1 VFTGSQRDFLFVQSA
16 TEMGGA
22 EVVLLN
28 LFECSPELRRRSL
41 VANLAFGS
49 GDLPRRLRAAGVEV
63 VDLQNARIRDVVG
76 VARTLASL
84 RRLIRSRGVRA
95 VVGNGDHPQI
105 LGGLAARLAGAR
117 SVFLDHMIY
126 AWPWWKLPALE
137 ILAVKG
143 PADLMLCVS
152 KAARDALQ
160 RIRPGVQCQL
170 LYDGTPEREVS
181 AAEAGAAREEL
192 GVRPGEVLFG
202 VFGRLQR
209 WKGQDV
215 FVSAAIEVA
224 RARPGSR
231 FVVVGGSVF
240 GLEPEFFASL
250 RQRVRER
257 GLDDQITF
265 TGFRTDVPRLMAACD
280 VVCHTSRVPE
290 PFGLVL
296 IEAMMLG
303 RPVIATRGGG
313 PSEVIASEDL
323 GVLVTPDDPAALAA
337 EMIRL
342 FDDRARREAIG
353 AASAAHVRANFGI
366 ERMARELI
374 GQLDSLP

>member
-1 VFTGSQRDFLFVQSA
+1 MTGPPRDFLFVQSA

-22 EVVLLN
+22 EIVLFN
-28 LFECSPELRRRSL
+28 LFECSAELRRRSV
-41 VANLAFGS
+41 VANLGFGS
-49 GDLPRRLRAAGVEV
+49 GDFPQRLRAAGVEV
-63 VDLQNARIRDVVG
+63 VDLPNARMRDLVG

-84 RRLIRSRGVRA
+84 RGLIRSRGVRVA
-95 VVGNGDHPQI
+95 VGNGDHPQI
-105 LGGLAARLAGAR
+105 LGGLAARLAGVR
-117 SVFLDHMIY
+117 SAFLVHMIY
-126 AWPWWKLPALE
+126 ASPWWKHPPLE
-137 ILAVKG
+137 VLAVRG

-152 KAARDALQ
+152 KAARDAIQ
-160 RIRPGVQCQL
+160 RIRPGVDSRL

-181 AAEAGAAREEL
+181 EADARAAREEL
-192 GVRPGEVLFG
+192 GVGHDDVVFG

-250 RQRVRER
+250 QRRVREQR
-257 GLDDQITF
+257 LDGRITF
-265 TGFRTDVPRLMAACD
+265 TGFRSDVPRLMAACD

-290 PFGLVL
+290 PFGLVV

-313 PSEVIASEDL
+313 PSEVIASDEI
-323 GVLVTPDDPAALAA
+323 GVLVTPDDPSALASA
-337 EMIRL
+337 MIKL
-342 FDDRARREAIG
+342 CDDRARRDALG
-353 AASAAHVRANFGI
+353 AASAVHVRANFGI
-366 ERMARELI
+366 ERMARELL
-374 GQLDSLP
+374 GHLESLR